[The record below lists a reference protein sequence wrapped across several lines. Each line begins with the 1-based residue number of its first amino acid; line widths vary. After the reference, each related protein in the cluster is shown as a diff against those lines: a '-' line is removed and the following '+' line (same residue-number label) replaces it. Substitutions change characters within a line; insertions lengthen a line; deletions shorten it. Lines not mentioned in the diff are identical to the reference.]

1 MPESLTA
8 EVLRNICKLLQL
20 LTVTMS
26 LAYLPIAAQLLMPV
40 TSSALFSSTGKTQA
54 TQRKVSQIV
63 FLYHF
68 SSLVTAVIALTECI
82 D

>member
-20 LTVTMS
+20 LTVIMS

-40 TSSALFSSTGKTQA
+40 TNSALFSNTGK
-54 TQRKVSQIV
+54 I
-63 FLYHF
+63 
-68 SSLVTAVIALTECI
+68 
-82 D
+82 